1 MAKEPSQEFITQLN
15 QAKGILYKVI
25 RLYVQDAD
33 DEEDLF
39 QEIIYQ
45 AWKSY
50 PSFEGKSKF
59 STWLYRIALNTVL
72 TFKRRVKLVTPV
84 EDLTSIYIVDETP
97 KAETEL
103 LYLAIR
109 SLNEID
115 RMIITLHLD
124 GYDNEEIGS
133 ISGLSKNNVAV
144 KLFRIREALTK
155 KVKTL

>member
-1 MAKEPSQEFITQLN
+1 MAKEPSQEFIAQLN
-15 QAKGILYKVI
+15 QSKGILYKVI
-25 RLYVQDAD
+25 RLYINDPD
-33 DEEDLF
+33 DEDDLF
-39 QEIIYQ
+39 QEIVYQ

-50 PSFEGKSKF
+50 PRFEGKSKF

-72 TFKRRVKLVTPV
+72 TFKRKLKLVTPI
-84 EDLTSIYIVDETP
+84 EDLTSMNVLDDAP
-97 KAETEL
+97 KDETEL

-115 RMIITLHLD
+115 RMIISLHLD

>member
-1 MAKEPSQEFITQLN
+1 MVKEPSQEFITQLN
-15 QAKGILYKVI
+15 QSKGILYKVI
-25 RLYVQDAD
+25 RLYINDTD

-39 QEIIYQ
+39 QEIVYQ

-50 PSFEGKSKF
+50 PRFEGKSKF

-72 TFKRRVKLVTPV
+72 TFRRRPRLVTPF
-84 EDLTSIYIVDETP
+84 EDLALLNTADETP

-115 RMIITLHLD
+115 RMIISLHLD
-124 GYDNEEIGS
+124 GYDNEEIAS
-133 ISGLSKNNVAV
+133 ISGLTKNNIAV
-144 KLFRIREALTK
+144 RLFRIREVLTK
-155 KVKTL
+155 KVKSL